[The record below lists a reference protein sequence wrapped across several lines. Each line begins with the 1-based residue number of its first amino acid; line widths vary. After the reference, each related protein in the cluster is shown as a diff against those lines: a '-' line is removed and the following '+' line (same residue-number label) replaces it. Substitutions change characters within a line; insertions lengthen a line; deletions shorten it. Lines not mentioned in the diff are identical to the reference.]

1 MRATLLATLSAA
13 LLLTACA
20 SNPEV
25 PVEAADDV
33 SGKQAELPARTY
45 AGEVEVYLLPYDEQ
59 GICSITVGLRN
70 TSGVRQGEARFQLA
84 WLDAESQLLADQ
96 SLWMDGLLPG
106 RYDAKNLSLPVRCD
120 KVGRLDMKSAEW
132 TLFEGWDNPLKVVV
146 PITGAHR
153 TAWQFRWD
161 AALGAFVGEGPARNQ

>member
-13 LLLTACA
+13 LLLTGCA
-20 SNPEV
+20 SNREV
-25 PVEAADDV
+25 PDQAPDAP
-33 SGKQAELPARTY
+33 AELPARTY

-59 GICSITVGLRN
+59 GACSITVGLRN
-70 TSGVRQGEARFQLA
+70 TSGVRQREARFQLA

-96 SLWMDGLLPG
+96 SLWMDGLRPG
-106 RYDAKNLSLPVRCD
+106 RYDAKNLSLPVRCER
-120 KVGRLDMKSAEW
+120 VSRLDMKSAEW

-146 PITGAHR
+146 PIAGAHR

-161 AALGAFVGEGPARNQ
+161 AALGAFVGEGHRALGN